1 MRKFVE
7 NGTVDEF
14 QLWVPKDV
22 GYLAG
27 QAAAALVAGRIT
39 GKQGETFT
47 AGRLGKYTIGPNGEI
62 VLGPLTTFNKG
73 NIDKFD
79 F

>member
-1 MRKFVE
+1 MRKFVKD
-7 NGTVDEF
+7 GTVDEF

-39 GKQGETFT
+39 GQPGETFT
-47 AGRLGKYTIGPNGEI
+47 AGRLGKYKIGPNGEI
-62 VLGPLTTFNKG
+62 VLGPLTTFNKD

>member
-1 MRKFVE
+1 VQ

-27 QAAAALVAGRIT
+27 QAAAALASGRIT

-47 AGRLGKYTIGPNGEI
+47 AGRLGKYTIGENGEI
-62 VLGPLTTFNKG
+62 VLGPLTTFNKE
-73 NIDKFD
+73 NISKFD

>member
-1 MRKFVE
+1 VKD
-7 NGTVDEF
+7 GTVSEF

-27 QAAAALVAGRIT
+27 QAAAALVSGRIT
-39 GKQGETFT
+39 GKEGEKFE
-47 AGRLGKYTIGPNGEI
+47 AGRLGEYTIGANGEI
-62 VLGPLTTFNKG
+62 VLGPPTGFNEG
-73 NIDKFD
+73 NIDDFD